1 MCNPFLNSS
10 NMSRDLRKLTRTKW
24 PTEKTTIVSPQ
35 SKKIAKSRPP
45 KTAKA
50 QSPKRKS
57 KKQKRQQTSSEEE
70 SDEDIEESASHS
82 LKQKRPSASHHSRPS
97 DIEEVDLP
105 VTDDIETVSRA
116 LSVAIREHECDDN
129 GSMDNGVGFA

>member
-1 MCNPFLNSS
+1 
-10 NMSRDLRKLTRTKW
+10 MSPR
-24 PTEKTTIVSPQ
+24 

-45 KTAKA
+45 KTVKA

-57 KKQKRQQTSSEEE
+57 KKRKRQQTSSEEE

-82 LKQKRPSASHHSRPS
+82 LKQKRPSASRHSTPS

-116 LSVAIREHECDDN
+116 SSVAIRERERDDD
-129 GSMDNGVGFA
+129 GSVDNGVGFA

>member
-1 MCNPFLNSS
+1 
-10 NMSRDLRKLTRTKW
+10 MSRDLRKSTRTKR
-24 PTEKTTIVSPQ
+24 PTEKTTIVSPR

-50 QSPKRKS
+50 QSPKRKL
-57 KKQKRQQTSSEEE
+57 KKRKRQQTSLSEEE

-82 LKQKRPSASHHSRPS
+82 LKQKRPSASRHSTPS
-97 DIEEVDLP
+97 DIEEVNLP

-116 LSVAIREHECDDN
+116 LSVAIRERERDDD
-129 GSMDNGVGFA
+129 GSVDNRVGFA

>member
-1 MCNPFLNSS
+1 
-10 NMSRDLRKLTRTKW
+10 MSGDLRKSTQTKR
-24 PTEKTTIVSPQ
+24 PTEKTTVVSPW
-35 SKKIAKSRPP
+35 SKKIVKSRPP

-57 KKQKRQQTSSEEE
+57 KKRKRQQTSSEEE
-70 SDEDIEESASHS
+70 SDENIEESASHS
-82 LKQKRPSASHHSRPS
+82 LKQKRPSASCHSTPS

-116 LSVAIREHECDDN
+116 SSVAIRERERDN
-129 GSMDNGVGFA
+129 DGSVDNGVGFA

>member
-1 MCNPFLNSS
+1 
-10 NMSRDLRKLTRTKW
+10 MSGDLQKSTRTKR
-24 PTEKTTIVSPQ
+24 PTEKTTIVSPR
-35 SKKIAKSRPP
+35 SKKIAKSCPP

-57 KKQKRQQTSSEEE
+57 KKRKRQQTSSEEE

-82 LKQKRPSASHHSRPS
+82 LKQKRPSASRHSTPS

-105 VTDDIETVSRA
+105 VMDDIETVSRA
-116 LSVAIREHECDDN
+116 SSVAIRECERDDD
-129 GSMDNGVGFA
+129 GSVDNGVGFA

>member
-1 MCNPFLNSS
+1 
-10 NMSRDLRKLTRTKW
+10 MSGDLRKSTRTKR
-24 PTEKTTIVSPQ
+24 PTEKTTVVSPR

-50 QSPKRKS
+50 QSPKRKL
-57 KKQKRQQTSSEEE
+57 KKRKRQQTSSEEE

-82 LKQKRPSASHHSRPS
+82 LKQKRPSASRHSTPS

-116 LSVAIREHECDDN
+116 SSVAIRERERDDD
-129 GSMDNGVGFA
+129 GSVDNGVGFA